1 MFATSLR
8 APNKTGCRP
17 NGPGESSPGLRPK
30 ADALGQR
37 APPPGGREGRES
49 SRLTAP
55 QTGAGVTGVMAQ
67 SLSKIYVHLIFSTK
81 DRERTLPDEIRPD
94 LHAYMGGTLK
104 GLGCLPIEINTEP
117 DHLHALFLLAR
128 TEALSDVVGHL
139 KKSSNDWLRSRGP
152 QFASF
157 FWQAGFGAFSVSQS
171 QVEDVRAYI
180 RNQREHHRVKSF
192 QEELR
197 AFLKAYEIEF
207 DERYVWD

>member
-1 MFATSLR
+1 ML
-8 APNKTGCRP
+8 K
-17 NGPGESSPGLRPK
+17 SPASWLNPSPK
-30 ADALGQR
+30 STFIS
-37 APPPGGREGRES
+37 S
-49 SRLTAP
+49 SRQKTASEP
-55 QTGAGVTGVMAQ
+55 CPTRFA
-67 SLSKIYVHLIFSTK
+67 
-81 DRERTLPDEIRPD
+81 
-94 LHAYMGGTLK
+94 
-104 GLGCLPIEINTEP
+104 NTEP

-128 TEALSDVVGHL
+128 TTALSDVVGHL

-180 RNQREHHRVKSF
+180 LNQREHHRVKSF

-197 AFLKAYEIEF
+197 AFLKAYEVEF

>member
-1 MFATSLR
+1 
-8 APNKTGCRP
+8 
-17 NGPGESSPGLRPK
+17 
-30 ADALGQR
+30 
-37 APPPGGREGRES
+37 
-49 SRLTAP
+49 
-55 QTGAGVTGVMAQ
+55 MAQ

-94 LHAYMGGTLK
+94 LHAYLGGTFK
-104 GLGCLPIEINTEP
+104 GLGCSPIEINTEP

-128 TEALSDVVGHL
+128 TKPLSEVVGHV
-139 KKSSNDWLRSRGP
+139 KKSSNDWLRSQGP
-152 QFASF
+152 WFAGF

-192 QEELR
+192 QDELR
-197 AFLKAYEIEF
+197 AFLKAYEVEF